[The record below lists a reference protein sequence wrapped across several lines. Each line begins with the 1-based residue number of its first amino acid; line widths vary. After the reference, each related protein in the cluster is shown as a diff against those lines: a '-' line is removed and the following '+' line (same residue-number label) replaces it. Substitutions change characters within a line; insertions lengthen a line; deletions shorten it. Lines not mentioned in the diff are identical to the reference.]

1 MSRFLPAEL
10 EDNSILLKSTA
21 SVPQFAHNADG
32 GDNST
37 KLMEIIMSLKLIN
50 TYKMLKTMSS
60 TCYVIYNLATII
72 TIIIIL
78 WKS

>member
-1 MSRFLPAEL
+1 MSVNL
-10 EDNSILLKSTA
+10 

>member
-1 MSRFLPAEL
+1 MSINL
-10 EDNSILLKSTA
+10 
-21 SVPQFAHNADG
+21 SVPQFAHNGDG

-37 KLMEIIMSLKLIN
+37 NLIEIFMSVKLIN

-72 TIIIIL
+72 TIIIIF